1 MVNDILIKKQY
12 NYTTIKAK
20 KNLAVVKL
28 QGLKTNLSLS
38 ILKSFT
44 QISTIA
50 NHNNVHEN
58 NNDRCYNTVIIHAS
72 LRHLSSK

>member
-28 QGLKTNLSLS
+28 QGLKNKSVFINLEKLY
-38 ILKSFT
+38 
-44 QISTIA
+44 A
-50 NHNNVHEN
+50 NKHY
-58 NNDRCYNTVIIHAS
+58 C
-72 LRHLSSK
+72 